1 MKDSIRHSSTSP
13 NPWQAIFKNQRTR
26 VRLVGGR
33 KHRFRVEPMAAPD
46 VFWDAKEPA
55 ADGSRIVVL
64 EGTGAGDLGLSNATG
79 HVTLVA
85 FDPALTNP
93 KPSEARLDIDVLEN
107 DTKTVRFYRLI
118 DSANHQSKRTL
129 ASMRQV
135 LFDAAVIHSLQNGV
149 FLGFQGT
156 QDLILNVD
164 LGPILFSAEKGFTHL
179 QQLFDSGGLDPC
191 RADFHVFLVWSV
203 ESDEKDVHSGR
214 QQTLATTLRNMC
226 LFEDFNMSAA
236 PGPGAR
242 GGSLSA
248 GIVVWDPTAMPR
260 SCDRKS
266 RSSAIPLHFRISFS
280 RSPLAACRTW
290 NESRNLKHENPRKNG

>member
-1 MKDSIRHSSTSP
+1 MASFAPTAQNEGFDPASSTSP

-26 VRLVGGR
+26 VRLVGGK

-64 EGTGAGDLGLSNATG
+64 EGTGAGDLGVSNATG

-129 ASMRQV
+129 ASMRQI

-149 FLGFQGT
+149 
-156 QDLILNVD
+156 
-164 LGPILFSAEKGFTHL
+164 A
-179 QQLFDSGGLDPC
+179 
-191 RADFHVFLVWSV
+191 
-203 ESDEKDVHSGR
+203 
-214 QQTLATTLRNMC
+214 
-226 LFEDFNMSAA
+226 
-236 PGPGAR
+236 
-242 GGSLSA
+242 
-248 GIVVWDPTAMPR
+248 
-260 SCDRKS
+260 
-266 RSSAIPLHFRISFS
+266 
-280 RSPLAACRTW
+280 
-290 NESRNLKHENPRKNG
+290 

>member
-1 MKDSIRHSSTSP
+1 MASFAPTAQNEGFDPASSTSP

-26 VRLVGGR
+26 VRLVGGK

-64 EGTGAGDLGLSNATG
+64 EGTGAGDLGVSNATG

-164 LGPILFSAEKGFTHL
+164 LGPIVSAEKGFTHL

-226 LFEDFNMSAA
+226 LFEDFSMSAA

-248 GIVVWDPTAMPR
+248 GIVVWGRWPPSEPR
-260 SCDRKS
+260 QSDV
-266 RSSAIPLHFRISFS
+266 
-280 RSPLAACRTW
+280 
-290 NESRNLKHENPRKNG
+290 